1 MTELKEGDL
10 APDFKGNNQNGEAV
24 ALSDFKGKKVVL
36 YFYPKDDTPGCT
48 KEACNLRDNYE
59 ELQNQG
65 YEVIGVSTDSAN
77 SHEKFARK
85 YELPFNLIEDPD
97 KEIVNNYGVYGEKN
111 NYGKKSMGIK
121 RTTFLI
127 DENGKI
133 EQIFKKVKTE
143 EHAAQIME
151 SSG

>member
-1 MTELKEGDL
+1 MIELKEGDL
-10 APDFKGNNQNGEAV
+10 APDFKGNNQNGEEL
-24 ALSDFKGKKVVL
+24 ALSDFKGKKLVL

-59 ELQNQG
+59 DLQNQG
-65 YEVIGVSTDSAN
+65 YDVIGVSTDSAN

-85 YELPFNLIEDPD
+85 YELPFHLIEDPD
-97 KEIVNNYGVYGEKN
+97 KEIVNKYGVYGEKN

-121 RTTFLI
+121 RTTFVI
-127 DENGKI
+127 DEQGKI